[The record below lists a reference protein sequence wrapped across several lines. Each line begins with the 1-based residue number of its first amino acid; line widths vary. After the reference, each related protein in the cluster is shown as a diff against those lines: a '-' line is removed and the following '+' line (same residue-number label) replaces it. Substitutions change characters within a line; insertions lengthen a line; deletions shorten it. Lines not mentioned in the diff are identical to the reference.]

1 MFRLVDAVARSWYVV
16 THGIS
21 YNIYRISCKEKDTAI
36 AGVQCSMFRLA
47 IDWDSPCTGT
57 ICKSANERKQT
68 INHGNWNDRKE
79 ERKIERDCAMTHVYF
94 CSLYYMTWH
103 GIIFPRL
110 TCLTLLSK
118 TFLICR
124 IWIEV
129 LFCLAKYDSFSYS
142 TNNDNDDVKWHVEAQ
157 HKQKWQQHQHQQQ
170 KQYTWI
176 AWPPKRK
183 RTQCKSSESNWWRDS
198 ETPCLECELWVLSVR
213 VSYVFHF
220 ILCKF
225 ITTDWAQWNQ
235 AIESKEKH
243 K

>member
-57 ICKSANERKQT
+57 VCKSANERKQT

-142 TNNDNDDVKWHVEAQ
+142 TNNDNDDVKWHVGAQ
-157 HKQKWQQHQHQQQ
+157 TNKSDNNTNTNTSNKNNTLESHDH
-170 KQYTWI
+170 
-176 AWPPKRK
+176 PKE
-183 RTQCKSSESNWWRDS
+183 SERNANQANQIDGGIQRHR
-198 ETPCLECELWVLSVR
+198 VLSV
-213 VSYVFHF
+213 SSE
-220 ILCKF
+220 C
-225 ITTDWAQWNQ
+225 
-235 AIESKEKH
+235 
-243 K
+243 